1 MSRLVPIGGI
11 RRPDWRRIAKFAKD
25 DEDAANQCE
34 AICTGKELTG
44 SSAGPEPTNGV
55 DMTMLAQ
62 LVDNR
67 VAGKLAEQDHKL
79 DRLTSLMERFLMHE
93 AAPEGPATLP
103 PVDAAVPEQ
112 PEAVMGYEPEPKP
125 KRPHPGKGKTRV
137 KVDGKWRWVPK
148 AAEVA
153 K

>member
-1 MSRLVPIGGI
+1 MKRLVPIGGI

-44 SSAGPEPTNGV
+44 SSAGPEPSGGV
-55 DMTMLAQ
+55 DMAMLAQ

-79 DRLTSLMERFLMHE
+79 DRLTSLMERFLLRE
-93 AAPEGPATLP
+93 AEQSPAALP

-112 PEAVMGYEPEPKP
+112 PEAVMGYEPEP

-148 AAEVA
+148 PEAVA
-153 K
+153 P